1 MIDIRSLLLK
11 AGATL
16 LTLGTSLLSAAYV
29 TAHLKNPAAPLHP
42 SVLNAASAAISNVN
56 VSDSLTLT
64 PAVQGVDQ
72 PAITSTYAS

>member
-1 MIDIRSLLLK
+1 MRSLFLK

-42 SVLNAASAAISNVN
+42 SVVDVARAASVSAQDSGNV
-56 VSDSLTLT
+56 TLT
-64 PAVQGVDQ
+64 PGIKSTDQ
-72 PAITSTYAS
+72 QAITSTYAS